1 MKKIFLFF
9 LLAIFVGCSDDDN
22 DNVINRNIVGS
33 WTLESTSPKEVLTNN
48 DKATQAIKD
57 DIESY
62 IGDSS
67 ESYIFTS
74 DGKVTALDGKIELS
88 GTYKLKGNI
97 LIIDIYGE
105 TFFQAIRLTESTFS
119 GDIDETEYYQEN
131 IQYLVPN
138 EHNVSVKKVITTYNY
153 KKL

>member
-1 MKKIFLFF
+1 M
-9 LLAIFVGCSDDDN
+9 
-22 DNVINRNIVGS
+22 
-33 WTLESTSPKEVLTNN
+33 
-48 DKATQAIKD
+48 
-57 DIESY
+57 
-62 IGDSS
+62 
-67 ESYIFTS
+67 
-74 DGKVTALDGKIELS
+74 TALDGKIELS

-105 TFFQAIRLTESTFS
+105 TFSQSIRLTESTFS